1 MNKLIQLFPFFFV
14 LTISP
19 TLALAQI
26 DLNSAGKIGIGSSPH
41 SNSKM
46 YVYSTSGNTTDV
58 ALRALSSS
66 PSSTYSY
73 GIIGVSEDFV
83 NHARGVYGIAYEGNN
98 SNYAVYGNASGTNSY
113 GGYFTGGLYV
123 SGGITQSS
131 DDRLKTNIQEL
142 DRTDIS
148 DKIQAL
154 RPRQYEFLSPQEL
167 QDRNLPAS
175 HTDEGT
181 HFGLIAQEL
190 EEVFPELVT
199 DVVHVLGEHTGNIDD
214 MEKESPTV
222 TTKAINYQEL
232 TVLLLTVVQEL
243 QAEVDALKTQLN
255 EER

>member
-1 MNKLIQLFPFFFV
+1 MNKLIQFFPFFFV
-14 LTISP
+14 LTILP

-26 DLNSAGKIGIGSSPH
+26 DLNSAGKVGVGSSPH

-46 YVYSTSGNTTDV
+46 YVYSTSGSTTDV

-73 GIIGVSEDFV
+73 GIIGLSEDFV
-83 NHARGVYGIAYEGNN
+83 SHARGVYGIAYEGNN

-154 RPRQYEFLSPQEL
+154 RPLQYEFLSPQKL

-190 EEVFPELVT
+190 EKVFPELVS
-199 DVVHVLGEHTGNIDD
+199 DVVHVLGEHTGDIADI
-214 MEKESPTV
+214 EKESPTV
-222 TTKAINYQEL
+222 TTKAVNYTEL
-232 TVLLLTVVQEL
+232 TVLLLATVQEL
-243 QAEVDALKTQLN
+243 Q
-255 EER
+255 ERVQSLEQEIERR